1 MNTTTVAVADD
12 VPEILELLSL
22 YVESQEDLSLVGT
35 ATSGQEAIELAARA
49 RPQVFLMDLHMP
61 CLDGIEATSQILA
74 TYPDTKIIAITTFDS
89 YDYVRKALQAG
100 VHGYL
105 LKNSRPREI
114 KQAITAAVEGR
125 AIIDRRALASLV
137 ISMNMTEPPQGDPWG
152 ELTETEQG
160 IVKLVCLGKTNQEI
174 AEELHYSLST
184 VKNALSRIYD
194 KMGVATR
201 TQLLVHAGHHNF
213 PIYG

>member
-22 YVESQEDLSLVGT
+22 YIDSQEDLTLIGT
-35 ATSGQEAIELAARA
+35 ATNGQAAKELAHNT
-49 RPQVFLMDLHMP
+49 RPDVFLMDLHMP
-61 CLDGIEATSQILA
+61 VLDGIDATARILA
-74 TYPDTKIIAITTFDS
+74 DYPDTKIIAITTFDS
-89 YDYVRKALQAG
+89 YDYVSKALQAG

-114 KQAITAAVEGR
+114 RQAITAAIEGR

-152 ELTETEQG
+152 ELTETEQN
-160 IVKLVCLGKTNQEI
+160 IVKLVCLGKTNHEI

-184 VKNALSRIYD
+184 VKNMLSRIYE

-213 PIYG
+213 PVYG

>member
-1 MNTTTVAVADD
+1 MNATTVAVADD

-35 ATSGQEAIELAARA
+35 ATNGQEAIKLAATA

-61 CLDGIEATSQILA
+61 GLDGIEATGQILA
-74 TYPDTKIIAITTFDS
+74 AYPDTKIIAITTFDS

-114 KQAITAAVEGR
+114 KQAIAAAIEGR

-213 PIYG
+213 PVYG

>member
-1 MNTTTVAVADD
+1 MNATTVAVADD

-35 ATSGQEAIELAARA
+35 ATNGQEAIKLAAQA

-61 CLDGIEATSQILA
+61 GLDGIEATGQILA
-74 TYPDTKIIAITTFDS
+74 AYPDTKIIAITTFDS

-114 KQAITAAVEGR
+114 KQAIAAAIEGR

-213 PIYG
+213 PVYG

>member
-1 MNTTTVAVADD
+1 METTTVAVADD

-22 YVESQEDLSLVGT
+22 YIESQEDLSLVGT
-35 ATSGQEAIELAARA
+35 ATNGQEAIKLAETA

-61 CLDGIEATSQILA
+61 GLDGIEATVQILA
-74 TYPDTKIIAITTFDS
+74 AYPDTKIIAITTFDS

-114 KQAITAAVEGR
+114 KQAITAAIEGR

-213 PIYG
+213 PVYG